1 MWMLFFRICDFFCRF
16 VPNRQRRMYLRQV
29 KFFDWYR
36 KYNALKQAFPELNF
50 RHTKMVK
57 GGWNIGFIVDNKYV
71 FKVRKHADKNIPNE
85 KVMREKRITDA
96 LRPFSPLEILNIDVV
111 RLGDY
116 TFYKYKFISGRNLN
130 HFRLKT
136 IIAHRAVWGRQIAEF
151 IHGIHNARPK
161 EIQDLCTGDGD
172 GWNHNDICNNVIVNP
187 KTMKIVGIIDWE
199 YSGWGTLETEFE
211 NCTVFS
217 SSLQASGIGDTIRA
231 EYEKLCQQSKKRI

>member
-1 MWMLFFRICDFFCRF
+1 
-16 VPNRQRRMYLRQV
+16 
-29 KFFDWYR
+29 
-36 KYNALKQAFPELNF
+36 
-50 RHTKMVK
+50 
-57 GGWNIGFIVDNKYV
+57 
-71 FKVRKHADKNIPNE
+71 
-85 KVMREKRITDA
+85 MREKRITDA